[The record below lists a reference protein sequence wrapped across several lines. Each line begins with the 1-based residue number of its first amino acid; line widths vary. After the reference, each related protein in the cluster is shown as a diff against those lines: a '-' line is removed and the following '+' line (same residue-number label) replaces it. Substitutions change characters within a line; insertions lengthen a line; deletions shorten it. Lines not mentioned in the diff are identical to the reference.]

1 MKKIGDLSPTQ
12 IGMYIIGIG
21 VLIYLLPTI
30 LELAVKLIT
39 LLAIAI
45 LAGILI
51 VLLLKVLG
59 IKIDFGKEFSFPFFR
74 KK

>member
-39 LLAIAI
+39 LVAIAI